1 MKIFIG
7 SDIEGVA
14 SLASFEEIS
23 SESSATY
30 DRAAIQMSKEISA
43 ACRGALKAG
52 AREVVVKDAHSS
64 GMNIIQDYLPKEVML
79 IRGSTKTPF
88 SMIGG
93 IDKSFDA
100 IMFIGYH
107 DSAGSK
113 YNPMA
118 HTISGRTVREI
129 KINGQ
134 NVGELHIF
142 MYAAAYLG
150 VPTVFVS
157 GDNEICKKAQLLNE
171 NILTVGTKEGSGS
184 SVKSIHPVL
193 AEELIEKNVIDALNG
208 DFKERLIEL
217 PEKFSVEISYNK
229 HYDATKASN
238 YPGAVYL
245 DEHTIRFETKDYY
258 EVLRFLYFV
267 I

>member
-14 SLASFEEIS
+14 SLASFEEIG

-30 DRAAIQMSKEISA
+30 DRAAIQMSKEVAA
-43 ACRGALKAG
+43 ACRGALIAG
-52 AREVVVKDAHSS
+52 AREIVVKDAHSS
-64 GMNIIQDYLPKEVML
+64 GRNIIQEYLPKEVML
-79 IRGSTKTPF
+79 IRGSTNTLY

-93 IDKSFDA
+93 IDKTFDA

-118 HTISGRTVREI
+118 HTISSRIVREI

-142 MYAAAYLG
+142 MYAAAYLK
-150 VPTVFVS
+150 VPTIFVS
-157 GDNEICKKAQLLNE
+157 GDNEICRKAKLLNE
-171 NILTVGTKEGSGS
+171 NILTVGTKEGNGS

-193 AEELIEKNVIDALNG
+193 AEELIEENVIEALKGNL
-208 DFKERLIEL
+208 KERLIEL
-217 PEKFSVEISYNK
+217 PDNFSVEISYNK
-229 HYDATKASN
+229 HFDATKASN
-238 YPGAVYL
+238 YRDTVLL
-245 DEHTIRFETKDYY
+245 DEHTVKFETNDYY
-258 EVLRFLYFV
+258 EVLRFIYFV

>member
-1 MKIFIG
+1 MKIYIG

-14 SLASFEEIS
+14 GLASFEEIS
-23 SESSATY
+23 SESSATFN
-30 DRAAIQMSKEISA
+30 RAAIQMSKEVCA
-43 ACRGALKAG
+43 ACKGALKAG
-52 AREVVVKDAHSS
+52 AKEVVVKDAHSS
-64 GMNIIQDYLPKEVML
+64 GRNIIQEYLPKEVML
-79 IRGSTKTPF
+79 IRGSTNTLY

-93 IDKSFDA
+93 IDKTFDA

-118 HTISGRTVREI
+118 HTISSRVVREV
-129 KINGQ
+129 KINGE

-142 MYAAAYLG
+142 MYAAAYLK

-157 GDNEICKKAQLLNE
+157 GDNEICRKAQRLNK
-171 NILTVGTKEGSGS
+171 NIITVGTKEGRGS

-193 AEELIEKNVIDALNG
+193 AEELIEKSVADALKG
-208 DFKERLIEL
+208 DLKERLIEL
-217 PEKFSVEISYNK
+217 PDKFSVEVSYNK
-229 HYDATKASN
+229 HFDATKASN
-238 YPGAVYL
+238 YL
-245 DEHTIRFETKDYY
+245 DTVLLDDHTVKFETNDYY